1 MEKEQETIL
10 DVLLDTQGVGLTP
23 EEVKDRSAYKQS
35 DKADRILR
43 RLRRDGLAY
52 FMNGHWYAQNPV
64 VKVDRFGH

>member
-1 MEKEQETIL
+1 MEEEQETIL
-10 DVLLDTQGVGLTP
+10 DVLLDAQGTGLAP
-23 EEVKDRSAYKQS
+23 KEVEDRSGYKP

-52 FMNGHWYAQNPV
+52 FMNGRWYARNPV